1 MKARIEN
8 YDFSGRR
15 IIAISDIH
23 GNLPYLK
30 ELLKLVSLRPDD
42 VIIVVGDFMEKGDY
56 SLDTLRYLMELQKS
70 YELHALQ
77 GNCDSWTYEIDNPRP
92 QSDKYLMYYMLST
105 AGEKGRSFLSQM
117 AAELGLKLHEDM
129 SFADVRPFIKKNFK
143 PELDFIRACPHI
155 IRTERAD
162 FVHGGLPAGPE
173 EFWDSWDCMKNDFYL
188 HQGHKFSKWLV
199 VGHTPSMLYGT
210 GSACANPLF
219 DFESKIISID
229 GGCSL
234 IPVGQL
240 NALIINP
247 DGSFDFE
254 SYDSFPV
261 AEALDNCEGS
271 ENFCYVRWGRNKIHV
286 LSDGGDFVEARL
298 RENGELLKILKS
310 FLYRDQNGSLRARDY
325 GYCYLA
331 INKGE
336 RLSVIENSRLG
347 FYVKKDGVLGFYR
360 GKLKYI

>member
-42 VIIVVGDFMEKGDY
+42 VIIIVGDFMEKGDH
-56 SLDTLRYLMELQKS
+56 SLETLRYLMELKKS
-70 YELHALQ
+70 CELHALQ

-117 AAELGLKLHEDM
+117 AAELNLTLDESL
-129 SFADVRPFIKKNFK
+129 SFSDVRPFIRENFK

-173 EFWDSWDCMKNDFYL
+173 EFWDSWDCMKNDFFL
-188 HQGHKFSKWLV
+188 SQGHKFSKWTV

-210 GSACANPLF
+210 GSACANPIF
-219 DFESKIISID
+219 DHESKIISID

-247 DGSFDFE
+247 DGSFDFK

-261 AEALDNCEGS
+261 AEALDDCEGS
-271 ENFCYVRWGRNKIHV
+271 ENFCYVRWGRNKIDV
-286 LSDGGDFVEARL
+286 LLDGGDYVEARL
-298 RENGELLKILKS
+298 RENGEHIKILKS
-310 FLYRDQNGSLRARDY
+310 FLYRDQNGDLRARDF
-325 GYCYLA
+325 GYCYLSVK
-331 INKGE
+331 KGD
-336 RLSVIENSRLG
+336 RLSVIEDSSLG
-347 FYVKKDGVLGFYR
+347 YYVKKNGTAGLYR
-360 GKLKYI
+360 GRVEYI